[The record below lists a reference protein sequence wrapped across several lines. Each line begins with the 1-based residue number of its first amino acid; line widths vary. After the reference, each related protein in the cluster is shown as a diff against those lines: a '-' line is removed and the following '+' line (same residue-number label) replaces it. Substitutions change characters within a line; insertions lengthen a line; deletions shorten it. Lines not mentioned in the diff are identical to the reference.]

1 MLPISD
7 IFEEMYEAESKLKE
21 TLEDADSLILI
32 DEITRG
38 TTELEQLIT
47 FAQRIFKEINNA
59 FYFNE

>member
-21 TLEDADSLILI
+21 TIEDADSLILI
-32 DEITRG
+32 DEIVRG

-47 FAQRIFKEINNA
+47 DFCTKNLQGDK
-59 FYFNE
+59 

>member
-21 TLEDADSLILI
+21 TIEDADSLILI

-38 TTELEQLIT
+38 TIELEQLIT
-47 FAQRIFKEINNA
+47 DFCTKNFQGDK
-59 FYFNE
+59 